1 MLIQQV
7 MTPVPITVTPDDDLA
22 LVKRLF
28 ERHHFHHLLVVE
40 QGRLVGILSD
50 RDLLKAISPHI
61 GTINE
66 TNRDLATL
74 NKRVH
79 QVMGHHPITIAT
91 HASLHD
97 AVELLVQRNISC
109 LPVLHDDQRIAGIVS
124 WRDVLGTL
132 DQLANQ

>member
-1 MLIQQV
+1 MLIQDV
-7 MTPVPITVTPDDDLA
+7 MTPIPVTVSPDDDLG

-40 QGRLVGILSD
+40 QGRLVGVLSD

-79 QVMGHHPITIAT
+79 QVMGHHPITIT
-91 HASLHD
+91 TQASLHD

-109 LPVLHDDQRIAGIVS
+109 LPVLQEDQKITGIVS
-124 WRDVLGTL
+124 WRDVLSAL
-132 DQLANQ
+132 DRLADR

>member
-1 MLIQQV
+1 MLIQDV
-7 MTPVPITVTPDDDLA
+7 MTPVPITVTPDNDLA

-40 QGRLVGILSD
+40 QERLVGILSD

-79 QVMGHHPITIAT
+79 QVMGHHPITIKT

-124 WRDVLGTL
+124 WRDVLGAL
-132 DQLANQ
+132 DKLANQ